1 MAIQKQWDKLEAAI
15 LLDNYLKYINN
26 EITRKEAIELT
37 SAELRNMAKSQHIE
51 IDDIFR
57 NVNGITFQMHSMES
71 AYRGYTLM
79 KPASKLFIEIVRI
92 YNNDFNEYE
101 KILKEARRM
110 IPNTQ
115 SNKDTFI
122 SWLSKEVSPAQ
133 LSELYMDYQTIDEF
147 CNKHKIFSGSLW
159 DITDLDKVK
168 RIQRYIET
176 NRLFKFQH
184 KRSMLRI
191 NVAIRYYVI
200 YATEFFKPVEADYE
214 EKVNTIMDDT
224 ARAEANS
231 SVEVLDTS
239 TTTEVNSDVKY
250 EEKYP
255 NIYPVVYESLKNSA
269 DIVGFRGASVI
280 AIYENTRRVASCE
293 IIKEILDNVSWAYSK
308 GPKYFFASESDV
320 EEPTKSEYITSKK
333 DIEARKI
340 ETVSVAEKEESIVQE
355 TPIFKYERKDFSV
368 VPVNE
373 PIVSQSR
380 IRSTSAADAFYDWL
394 SGEQGLAVPTCRSY
408 VSAVNCAEAFARDN
422 NFVNQKLYTTD
433 LNEAQ
438 ETVKELLNNPAF
450 IEMDNKQHHRFKSGL
465 NKLLQYVGG
474 GSITTVANEILP
486 SSGRIRNT
494 SESDAFYDWL
504 LQEQGLAEPTCRSY
518 VSAVNCAEAFAR
530 DNNLVNQVLYT
541 SNPNEAQATVK
552 ELLNNPD
559 FIEMDN
565 KQHHRFKSGLNKLL
579 QYVGGNSVATT
590 NVKPS
595 FDAEPFNGILVE
607 RFSRGYR
614 MGSPLELRKFKRYW
628 EGIYGTSPEWSD
640 DEISKRIALC
650 GIVHEDKVYMPQK
663 MLDDD
668 TRMKLFSYINKSF
681 QEGKN
686 VIYYEAL
693 FKEFSDDFL
702 EHCMYNA
709 EMLKAYLTYMND
721 NSYYIGRNFI
731 SKEANVRVSTYDE
744 VKQCLE
750 QKAMPMGYD
759 EIYETLSHIPQQKI
773 RNIIAQNSEFISNGR
788 NEYFHISIFNISEDE
803 LEDISVIIQTAI
815 DEKQFIGGN
824 ELVGSIKKKYPYI
837 IDQNALLSDKGLRD
851 AIGYKLADQFSFKG
865 NIISRKGQALSMM
878 EVFSDF
884 CKQRSS
890 FSLDE
895 LKILKQELD
904 TVIYFEAV
912 YANSLRISKDQFVS
926 KSNAAFLP
934 AETDEAIDRFCFG
947 DYIPLGKITHFGSF
961 PDAGFQWNSFLLEHY
976 VAMYSPSY
984 KLVHSNYNEGV
995 CVGAIVKK
1003 VSDIDTIDELIVDV
1017 LAKNGLPL
1025 QKEKSLQ
1032 YLCDEGYLGRR
1043 SYAGIEQLLIKA
1055 KELRNQKGL

>member
-1 MAIQKQWDKLEAAI
+1 MAIQKQWNKTEAVI
-15 LLDNYLKYINN
+15 LLDNYLKCLNG

-37 SAELRNMAKSQHIE
+37 STELRNMAKSQHID
-51 IDDIFR
+51 IDDVFR

-92 YNNDFNEYE
+92 YKNDFNEYE
-101 KILKEARRM
+101 KILEEARKM

-115 SNKDTFI
+115 SNKDEFI

-147 CNKHKIFSGSLW
+147 CNKHKIFTGSLL
-159 DITDLDKVK
+159 DITDLAKVK

-200 YATEFFKPVEADYE
+200 YATEYFKVVEPDYE
-214 EKVNTIMDDT
+214 EKIDTI
-224 ARAEANS
+224 ENENS
-231 SVEVLDTS
+231 VCDEKGFSVEVSDAS
-239 TTTEVNSDVKY
+239 TTIQENNDTKY
-250 EEKYP
+250 KEKYP
-255 NIYPVVYESLKNSA
+255 NVYPVVYESLKNSA

-308 GPKYFFASESDV
+308 GPKYFFTNEAVTEA
-320 EEPTKSEYITSKK
+320 PTKSELIADKT
-333 DIEARKI
+333 DIDTQKI
-340 ETVSVAEKEESIVQE
+340 ETVDNEEKSAVQE
-355 TPIFKYERKDFSV
+355 TPTFKYERKDFSN

-373 PIVSQSR
+373 PTVSQSR

-408 VSAVNCAEAFARDN
+408 VSAVNCAEVFARDN
-422 NFVNQKLYTTD
+422 NFINQKLYTTD
-433 LNEAQ
+433 LDEAQ
-438 ETVKELLNNPAF
+438 KTVKELLNNPAF

-474 GSITTVANEILP
+474 GSIATVANEILP

-530 DNNLVNQVLYT
+530 DNNFINQKLYT
-541 SNPNEAQATVK
+541 SNPIEAQATVK
-552 ELLNNPD
+552 ELLNNSD

-579 QYVGGNSVATT
+579 QYVGGLFTTT
-590 NVKPS
+590 NVQSS
-595 FDAEPFNGILVE
+595 FDAEPIKGILIE
-607 RFSRGYR
+607 RFARGYR

-663 MLDDD
+663 MLDVD
-668 TRMKLFSYINKSF
+668 TRMKLFSYINNCF
-681 QEGKN
+681 LEGKN

-731 SKEANVRVSTYDE
+731 SKEANVRVTTYDE

-788 NEYFHISIFNISEDE
+788 NEYFHISIFNISDDE
-803 LEDISVIIQTAI
+803 LEDISIIIQTAI
-815 DEKQFIGGN
+815 NEKQFIGGN

-976 VAMYSPSY
+976 VAKYSPSY

>member
-1 MAIQKQWDKLEAAI
+1 MMKEIKHS
-15 LLDNYLKYINN
+15 NYLKKKQMDYLYAEGTPHANYISSTFGN
-26 EITRKEAIELT
+26 TYYARKIGE
-37 SAELRNMAKSQHIE
+37 
-51 IDDIFR
+51 
-57 NVNGITFQMHSMES
+57 
-71 AYRGYTLM
+71 GYNFA
-79 KPASKLFIEIVRI
+79 PASTYFLTGLTLVDESGFFAKMQRNDPTLQRYNSWFDYAGWRRMGLLLGLDEGNPYNVAMNYNEVSNVKSDYIITQYTDYMLGNSTDLNKIKKFQKFIE
-92 YNNDFNEYE
+92 
-101 KILKEARRM
+101 
-110 IPNTQ
+110 
-115 SNKDTFI
+115 
-122 SWLSKEVSPAQ
+122 
-133 LSELYMDYQTIDEF
+133 
-147 CNKHKIFSGSLW
+147 
-159 DITDLDKVK
+159 TDRV
-168 RIQRYIET
+168 
-176 NRLFKFQH
+176 FKFEN

-191 NVAIRYYVI
+191 NVAIRYYVN
-200 YATEFFKPVEADYE
+200 YAVDCYG
-214 EKVNTIMDDT
+214 
-224 ARAEANS
+224 
-231 SVEVLDTS
+231 
-239 TTTEVNSDVKY
+239 TTEVLQD
-250 EEKYP
+250 E
-255 NIYPVVYESLKNSA
+255 
-269 DIVGFRGASVI
+269 IVFQ
-280 AIYENTRRVASCE
+280 EN
-293 IIKEILDNVSWAYSK
+293 
-308 GPKYFFASESDV
+308 
-320 EEPTKSEYITSKK
+320 ITSEG
-333 DIEARKI
+333 EAFFEWLRSCL
-340 ETVSVAEKEESIVQE
+340 ELAE
-355 TPIFKYERKDFSV
+355 
-368 VPVNE
+368 
-373 PIVSQSR
+373 
-380 IRSTSAADAFYDWL
+380 
-394 SGEQGLAVPTCRSY
+394 PTCRSY
-408 VSAVNCAEAFARDN
+408 VSAVNCAEAFAKDN
-422 NFVNQKLYTTD
+422 NFVNQTLYTS
-433 LNEAQ
+433 NRSKVYA
-438 ETVKELLNNPAF
+438 TVNELLSNAEF

-465 NKLLQYVGG
+465 NKLLQYVDGDH
-474 GSITTVANEILP
+474 ITIEKE
-486 SSGRIRNT
+486 
-494 SESDAFYDWL
+494 ES
-504 LQEQGLAEPTCRSY
+504 
-518 VSAVNCAEAFAR
+518 NI
-530 DNNLVNQVLYT
+530 DNDL
-541 SNPNEAQATVK
+541 
-552 ELLNNPD
+552 
-559 FIEMDN
+559 
-565 KQHHRFKSGLNKLL
+565 FK
-579 QYVGGNSVATT
+579 
-590 NVKPS
+590 
-595 FDAEPFNGILVE
+595 GILIE
-607 RFSRGYR
+607 RFARGYR

-628 EGIYGTSPEWSD
+628 EGIYGTFPEWSD

-668 TRMKLFSYINKSF
+668 TRMKLFLYINKSF
-681 QEGKN
+681 LEGKN

-788 NEYFHISIFNISEDE
+788 NAYFHISIFNISEDE
-803 LEDISVIIQTAI
+803 LEDISDIIQTAI

-934 AETDEAIDRFCFG
+934 AETDEAIDRFCIG
-947 DYIPLGKITHFGSF
+947 DYISLGKITHFGSF

-976 VAMYSPSY
+976 VAMYSPNY
-984 KLVHSNYNEGV
+984 KLIHSNYNEGV

-1017 LAKNGLPL
+1017 LAKNGRPL

>member
-1 MAIQKQWDKLEAAI
+1 MGNQKQWDKFEATV
-15 LLDNYLKYINN
+15 LLNNYLKCINN
-26 EITRKEAIELT
+26 EMTRKEAIKLT
-37 SAELRNMAKSQHIE
+37 SYELREMAKSRHID

-57 NVNGITFQMHSMES
+57 NINGITFQMHSMES
-71 AYRGYTLM
+71 AYKGYTLM
-79 KPASKLFIEIVRI
+79 KPASKLFVEIVRI
-92 YNNDFNEYE
+92 YKNDFNEYE
-101 KILKEARRM
+101 KILKEAKSM
-110 IPNTQ
+110 IPNQ
-115 SNKDTFI
+115 KSNKDIFF
-122 SWLSKEVSPAQ
+122 SWLSKEVSPTQ
-133 LSELYMDYQTIDEF
+133 FSKLYKDYQNIDEF
-147 CNKHKIFSGSLW
+147 CNKHKIFSGSLLY
-159 DITDLDKVK
+159 ITDLDKVK
-168 RIQRYIET
+168 RIKRYIET

-191 NVAIRYYVI
+191 NAAIRYYVV
-200 YATEFFKPVEADYE
+200 YVTEYLKAVELDEVSTSLEMSDTYR
-214 EKVNTIMDDT
+214 TIQENNDT
-224 ARAEANS
+224 
-231 SVEVLDTS
+231 
-239 TTTEVNSDVKY
+239 KY
-250 EEKYP
+250 REKYP
-255 NIYPVVYESLKNSA
+255 DVYPVIFESLKNSA
-269 DIVGFRGASVI
+269 DIVGLRGASVI
-280 AIYENTRRVASCE
+280 AIYENTHRVANCE

-308 GPKYFFASESDV
+308 GAKYFLTSEIV
-320 EEPTKSEYITSKK
+320 TETPTKLEVVADKMNIDSQE
-333 DIEARKI
+333 IEIRDN
-340 ETVSVAEKEESIVQE
+340 EENNAVQE
-355 TPIFKYERKDFSV
+355 TPSSKCEKKEFSNV
-368 VPVNE
+368 SVNE
-373 PIVSQSR
+373 ITVSQNR
-380 IRSTSAADAFYDWL
+380 VRNTNVADTFYDWL
-394 SGEQGLAVPTCRSY
+394 LQEQGLAEPTCRSY
-408 VSAVNCAEAFARDN
+408 ISAVNCAEAFARDN
-422 NFVNQKLYTTD
+422 NFVNQKLYTSN
-433 LNEAQ
+433 LSEAQ
-438 ETVKELLNNPAF
+438 TTVKELL
-450 IEMDNKQHHRFKSGL
+450 DNS
-465 NKLLQYVGG
+465 
-474 GSITTVANEILP
+474 
-486 SSGRIRNT
+486 
-494 SESDAFYDWL
+494 
-504 LQEQGLAEPTCRSY
+504 
-518 VSAVNCAEAFAR
+518 
-530 DNNLVNQVLYT
+530 
-541 SNPNEAQATVK
+541 
-552 ELLNNPD
+552 D

-579 QYVGGNSVATT
+579 QYVGGTTATT
-590 NVKPS
+590 NVQFS
-595 FDAEPFNGILVE
+595 FDAEPFNGILIE
-607 RFSRGYR
+607 RFARGYR

-628 EGIYGTSPEWSD
+628 EEIYGTSPEWSD
-640 DEISKRIALC
+640 DEISKRITLC
-650 GIVHEDKVYMPQK
+650 GIVYEDKVYMPQK
-663 MLDDD
+663 MLGDD
-668 TRMKLFSYINKSF
+668 TRMKLFSYINKCF
-681 QEGKN
+681 HEGKN

-721 NSYYIGRNFI
+721 NSYYIGRDFI
-731 SKEANVRVSTYDE
+731 SKEANVRVTTYDE

-759 EIYETLSHIPQQKI
+759 EIYETLLHIPPQKI

-788 NEYFHISIFNISEDE
+788 NEYFHISIFNISDDE
-803 LEDISVIIQTAI
+803 LEDISIIIQTAI

-976 VAMYSPSY
+976 VAMYSPGY

>member
-1 MAIQKQWDKLEAAI
+1 MAIQKQWDKFEAVI
-15 LLDNYLKYINN
+15 LLDNYLRYINN

-37 SAELRNMAKSQHIE
+37 STELRNMAKSQHID

-92 YNNDFNEYE
+92 YKDEFNEYE
-101 KILKEARRM
+101 KILEEARKM

-147 CNKHKIFSGSLW
+147 CNKHKIFTGSLL

-200 YATEFFKPVEADYE
+200 YATEYFKVVEPDYE
-214 EKVNTIMDDT
+214 EKIDTI
-224 ARAEANS
+224 ENENS
-231 SVEVLDTS
+231 VCDETSFSVEVSDAS
-239 TTTEVNSDVKY
+239 TTIQENNDTKY
-250 EEKYP
+250 KEKYP
-255 NIYPVVYESLKNSA
+255 NVYPVVYESLKNSA

-293 IIKEILDNVSWAYSK
+293 VIKEILDNVSWAYSK
-308 GPKYFFASESDV
+308 GPKYFFTNEAVTEA
-320 EEPTKSEYITSKK
+320 PTKSEIITDKV
-333 DIEARKI
+333 DIDTQKI
-340 ETVSVAEKEESIVQE
+340 ETVDSEEKSAVQE
-355 TPIFKYERKDFSV
+355 TPTFKYEKREFSD

-373 PIVSQSR
+373 PTVSQSR

-438 ETVKELLNNPAF
+438 KTVKELLNNPAF
-450 IEMDNKQHHRFKSGL
+450 IDMDNKQHHRFKSGL

-474 GSITTVANEILP
+474 GISTVANEVC

-530 DNNLVNQVLYT
+530 DNNFVNQKLYT
-541 SNPNEAQATVK
+541 SNPSEAQATVK
-552 ELLNNPD
+552 ELLNNSD
-559 FIEMDN
+559 FIDMDN

-579 QYVGGNSVATT
+579 QYVGGTSATT
-590 NVKPS
+590 NVQVS
-595 FDAEPFNGILVE
+595 FDAEPFNGILIE
-607 RFSRGYR
+607 RFARGYR

-668 TRMKLFSYINKSF
+668 TRMKLFSYINKCF
-681 QEGKN
+681 LEGKN

-721 NSYYIGRNFI
+721 NSYYIGKNFI
-731 SKEANVRVSTYDE
+731 SKEANVRVTTYDE

-788 NEYFHISIFNISEDE
+788 NEYFHISIFNISDDE
-803 LEDISVIIQTAI
+803 LEDISIIIQTAI

>member
-1 MAIQKQWDKLEAAI
+1 M
-15 LLDNYLKYINN
+15 
-26 EITRKEAIELT
+26 
-37 SAELRNMAKSQHIE
+37 
-51 IDDIFR
+51 
-57 NVNGITFQMHSMES
+57 
-71 AYRGYTLM
+71 
-79 KPASKLFIEIVRI
+79 
-92 YNNDFNEYE
+92 
-101 KILKEARRM
+101 
-110 IPNTQ
+110 
-115 SNKDTFI
+115 
-122 SWLSKEVSPAQ
+122 
-133 LSELYMDYQTIDEF
+133 
-147 CNKHKIFSGSLW
+147 
-159 DITDLDKVK
+159 
-168 RIQRYIET
+168 
-176 NRLFKFQH
+176 
-184 KRSMLRI
+184 
-191 NVAIRYYVI
+191 
-200 YATEFFKPVEADYE
+200 
-214 EKVNTIMDDT
+214 
-224 ARAEANS
+224 
-231 SVEVLDTS
+231 
-239 TTTEVNSDVKY
+239 
-250 EEKYP
+250 
-255 NIYPVVYESLKNSA
+255 
-269 DIVGFRGASVI
+269 
-280 AIYENTRRVASCE
+280 
-293 IIKEILDNVSWAYSK
+293 
-308 GPKYFFASESDV
+308 
-320 EEPTKSEYITSKK
+320 
-333 DIEARKI
+333 
-340 ETVSVAEKEESIVQE
+340 
-355 TPIFKYERKDFSV
+355 
-368 VPVNE
+368 
-373 PIVSQSR
+373 
-380 IRSTSAADAFYDWL
+380 
-394 SGEQGLAVPTCRSY
+394 
-408 VSAVNCAEAFARDN
+408 
-422 NFVNQKLYTTD
+422 
-433 LNEAQ
+433 
-438 ETVKELLNNPAF
+438 
-450 IEMDNKQHHRFKSGL
+450 
-465 NKLLQYVGG
+465 
-474 GSITTVANEILP
+474 
-486 SSGRIRNT
+486 
-494 SESDAFYDWL
+494 
-504 LQEQGLAEPTCRSY
+504 
-518 VSAVNCAEAFAR
+518 
-530 DNNLVNQVLYT
+530 
-541 SNPNEAQATVK
+541 
-552 ELLNNPD
+552 
-559 FIEMDN
+559 
-565 KQHHRFKSGLNKLL
+565 
-579 QYVGGNSVATT
+579 
-590 NVKPS
+590 
-595 FDAEPFNGILVE
+595 
-607 RFSRGYR
+607 
-614 MGSPLELRKFKRYW
+614 
-628 EGIYGTSPEWSD
+628 
-640 DEISKRIALC
+640 
-650 GIVHEDKVYMPQK
+650 
-663 MLDDD
+663 
-668 TRMKLFSYINKSF
+668 
-681 QEGKN
+681 
-686 VIYYEAL
+686 

-702 EHCMYNA
+702 DHCMYNA

-803 LEDISVIIQTAI
+803 LEDISAIIQTAI

>member
-1 MAIQKQWDKLEAAI
+1 
-15 LLDNYLKYINN
+15 
-26 EITRKEAIELT
+26 
-37 SAELRNMAKSQHIE
+37 MAKSQHID

-92 YNNDFNEYE
+92 YKNDFNEYE
-101 KILKEARRM
+101 KILEEARRM

-147 CNKHKIFSGSLW
+147 CNKHKIFTGSLL

-176 NRLFKFQH
+176 NKLFKFQH
-184 KRSMLRI
+184 KRSILRI

-200 YATEFFKPVEADYE
+200 YATECFKAVEQDYE
-214 EKVNTIMDDT
+214 EKINIVENENPVCDEM
-224 ARAEANS
+224 RS
-231 SVEVLDTS
+231 SVEVSDTS
-239 TTTEVNSDVKY
+239 TTIQVNNDTKY
-250 EEKYP
+250 KEKYP
-255 NIYPVVYESLKNSA
+255 NVYSVVYESLKNSA

-280 AIYENTRRVASCE
+280 AIYENTRRVARCE

-308 GPKYFFASESDV
+308 GPKYFFTGEGVKEA
-320 EEPTKSEYITSKK
+320 PTKSEFITDKT
-333 DIEARKI
+333 DIDTQKI
-340 ETVSVAEKEESIVQE
+340 ETVDNEEKSAVQE
-355 TPIFKYERKDFSV
+355 TPTFKYERKDFFD

-373 PIVSQSR
+373 PTVSQSR
-380 IRSTSAADAFYDWL
+380 IRSTSEADAFYDWL

-422 NFVNQKLYTTD
+422 NFINQKLYTTD

-438 ETVKELLNNPAF
+438 QTVKELLNNPAF
-450 IEMDNKQHHRFKSGL
+450 IGMDNKQHHRFKSGL

-474 GSITTVANEILP
+474 GISTVANVVLP

-530 DNNLVNQVLYT
+530 DNNFVNQKLYT
-541 SNPNEAQATVK
+541 SNLSEAQATVK
-552 ELLNNPD
+552 ELLNNSD

-579 QYVGGNSVATT
+579 QYVGGTSATT
-590 NVKPS
+590 DVQCS
-595 FDAEPFNGILVE
+595 FDAGPFNGILIE
-607 RFSRGYR
+607 RFARGYR

-650 GIVHEDKVYMPQK
+650 GIAHEDKVYMPQK

-681 QEGKN
+681 LEGKN

-721 NSYYIGRNFI
+721 DSYYIGRNFI
-731 SKEANVRVSTYDE
+731 SKEANVRVSTFDE

-788 NEYFHISIFNISEDE
+788 NEYFHISIVNISDDE
-803 LEDISVIIQTAI
+803 LEDISIIIQTAI

-824 ELVGSIKKKYPYI
+824 ELVSSIKKKYPYI

-912 YANSLRISKDQFVS
+912 YANSLRISKEQFVS

-934 AETDEAIDRFCFG
+934 TETDEAIDRFCVG

-984 KLVHSNYNEGV
+984 RLVHSNYNEGV

>member
-1 MAIQKQWDKLEAAI
+1 MAIQTQWNKLEAAI
-15 LLDNYLKYINN
+15 LLDNYIKYLKN

-37 SAELRNMAKSQHIE
+37 SIELRNMAKNQK
-51 IDDIFR
+51 IDIDEIFR

-71 AYRGYTLM
+71 AYRGYTHI
-79 KPASKLFIEIVRI
+79 KPASKLFLEIVEL
-92 YNNDFNEYE
+92 YKNDISKYQN
-101 KILKEARRM
+101 IVKEARM
-110 IPNTQ
+110 IISNTR
-115 SNKDTFI
+115 SNRDVFF
-122 SWLSKEVSPAQ
+122 SWLSKEVSPDQ
-133 LSELYMDYQTIDEF
+133 LSELYMDYQTIDGF
-147 CNKHKIFSGSLW
+147 CNKHKIFSGSLL
-159 DITDLDKVK
+159 DITDLDKIK

-191 NVAIRYYVI
+191 NVAVRYYVI
-200 YATEFFKPVEADYE
+200 YATEYFKTVQADHETKIDTIRVDEDSAREQVES
-214 EKVNTIMDDT
+214 V
-224 ARAEANS
+224 
-231 SVEVLDTS
+231 VEVGALVAS
-239 TTTEVNSDVKY
+239 TTIQPSKDVKY
-250 EEKYP
+250 KEKYP
-255 NIYPVVYESLKNSA
+255 NIYLTVYESLKNSA
-269 DIVGFRGASVI
+269 DIVGFRGASVS
-280 AIYENTRRVASCE
+280 AIYENIRRVASCE

-308 GPKYFFASESDV
+308 GAKYFFASEGDA
-320 EEPTKSEYITSKK
+320 EEPTKLEYITNTN
-333 DIEARKI
+333 KI
-340 ETVSVAEKEESIVQE
+340 ETSNVETDGNGEKSIVQE
-355 TPIFKYERKDFSV
+355 TLKYKHEGNDFAGV
-368 VPVNE
+368 LVNE
-373 PIVSQSR
+373 PTISQNR
-380 IRSTSAADAFYDWL
+380 IRNTSLADAFYDWL
-394 SGEQGLAVPTCRSY
+394 RGEQGLAEATCRSY
-408 VSAVNCAEAFARDN
+408 TSAVNCAEAYARDHD
-422 NFVNQKLYTTD
+422 FVNRKLYTAD
-433 LNEAQ
+433 LSEAQ
-438 ETVKELLNNPAF
+438 ITVKELLNDPAF
-450 IEMDNKQHHRFKSGL
+450 IEMDNKQHHRFKAGL
-465 NKLLQYVGG
+465 NKLLQY
-474 GSITTVANEILP
+474 
-486 SSGRIRNT
+486 
-494 SESDAFYDWL
+494 
-504 LQEQGLAEPTCRSY
+504 LAGISVT
-518 VSAVNCAEAFAR
+518 
-530 DNNLVNQVLYT
+530 T
-541 SNPNEAQATVK
+541 SNVEA
-552 ELLNNPD
+552 
-559 FIEMDN
+559 
-565 KQHHRFKSGLNKLL
+565 
-579 QYVGGNSVATT
+579 
-590 NVKPS
+590 S
-595 FDAEPFNGILVE
+595 FDVEPFNGVLVE
-607 RFSRGYR
+607 RFARGYR

-721 NSYYIGRNFI
+721 NSYYIGRYFI

-926 KSNAAFLP
+926 KNNAAFLP

-947 DYIPLGKITHFGSF
+947 DYISLGKITHFGSF

>member
-1 MAIQKQWDKLEAAI
+1 MAVQKQWNKFEAAI

-37 SAELRNMAKSQHIE
+37 SDELRNMAKSQNID

-79 KPASKLFIEIVRI
+79 KPASKLFLEIVTI
-92 YNNDFNEYE
+92 YKNDINEYDR
-101 KILKEARRM
+101 ILKEARRM
-110 IPNTQ
+110 ITNTN
-115 SNKDTFI
+115 SNKNTFI

-133 LSELYMDYQTIDEF
+133 LSELYADYQTIDEF
-147 CNKHKIFSGSLW
+147 CNNHKIFSGSLL

-168 RIQRYIET
+168 RIQCYIET

-200 YATEFFKPVEADYE
+200 YATEHFQMAEPEIKEKE
-214 EKVNTIMDDT
+214 EILVSDI
-224 ARAEANS
+224 ANK
-231 SVEVLDTS
+231 EVVS
-239 TTTEVNSDVKY
+239 TTMAEMSDMPTIVLCNQDAKY
-250 EEKYP
+250 EQKYP
-255 NIYPVVYESLKNSA
+255 DVYQKVYESIKNST
-269 DIVGFRGASVI
+269 DIVGVRGASVI

-293 IIKEILDNVSWAYSK
+293 IIKEILDNVSWAYGK
-308 GPKYFFASESDV
+308 GSKYFYTSEAID
-320 EEPTKSEYITSKK
+320 ETPTKSVVDMDANGVETQKNESGSDTNSEECIS
-333 DIEARKI
+333 IEKA
-340 ETVSVAEKEESIVQE
+340 T
-355 TPIFKYERKDFSV
+355 FKYEKKVFPNVLAS
-368 VPVNE
+368 E
-373 PIVSQSR
+373 PIAPQGK
-380 IRSTSAADAFYDWL
+380 IRNSGAADAFYDWL
-394 SGEQGLAVPTCRSY
+394 Y
-408 VSAVNCAEAFARDN
+408 
-422 NFVNQKLYTTD
+422 
-433 LNEAQ
+433 
-438 ETVKELLNNPAF
+438 
-450 IEMDNKQHHRFKSGL
+450 
-465 NKLLQYVGG
+465 
-474 GSITTVANEILP
+474 
-486 SSGRIRNT
+486 
-494 SESDAFYDWL
+494 
-504 LQEQGLAEPTCRSY
+504 QEQGLAEPTCRSY

-530 DNNLVNQVLYT
+530 DNNFVNQILYT
-541 SNPNEAQATVK
+541 SNINKAQATVK
-552 ELLNNPD
+552 ELLSNLV
-559 FIEMDN
+559 FIELDN

-579 QYVGGNSVATT
+579 QYVGGSPASITVVQPT
-590 NVKPS
+590 
-595 FDAEPFNGILVE
+595 FDIELFNGILIKK
-607 RFSRGYR
+607 FARGYR

-628 EGIYGTSPEWSD
+628 EEIYGVAPEWSD
-640 DEISKRIALC
+640 DEISKCIGLC
-650 GIVHEDKVYMPQK
+650 GIVHDDKVYMPQK

-668 TRMKLFSYINKSF
+668 TRMKLFSFINKSF
-681 QEGKN
+681 KEGKS

-709 EMLKAYLTYMND
+709 DMLKAYLTYMND
-721 NSYYIGRNFI
+721 NTYYIGRNFI
-731 SKEANVRVSTYDE
+731 SKEANVRVSAYDE

-750 QKAMPMGYD
+750 QKAMPMEYD

-773 RNIIAQNSEFISNGR
+773 RNIIAQNSEFVSNGR
-788 NEYFHISIFNISEDE
+788 GEYFHISSFHISGDE
-803 LEDISVIIQTAI
+803 LEDISTIIQSAI
-815 DEKQFIGGN
+815 DEKQFISGN
-824 ELVGSIKKKYPYI
+824 ELVDSIKKKYPYI
-837 IDQNALLSDKGLRD
+837 IDQNTLLSDKGLRD
-851 AIGYKLADQFSFKG
+851 AIGYKLAARFSFKG

-878 EVFSDF
+878 EVFADF
-884 CKQRSS
+884 CKQRNS

-912 YANSLRISKDQFVS
+912 YENSLRISKDQFVS
-926 KSNAAFLP
+926 KSNAAFLQ

-947 DYIPLGKITHFGSF
+947 DYISIGKITQFGSF